1 MCAIDSILTTLEEI
15 SSRCESS
22 DPDYIGRYNF
32 FEVLGIE
39 YNEVIVCRFIENL
52 LNPKG
57 SHGLAAEPLKQFIY
71 NVLEDEISEENLG
84 KATVVSE
91 KHTDDNRRI
100 DIVIYMSGKIYPI
113 EVKIW
118 ADDQDNQLEDYYRYC
133 FGESEKNKIYYLTP
147 YGRNPSDKSKG
158 KLHDNQI
165 SCISFSKDIKK
176 WLGKINATGNVKAAI
191 DNFMEVIDKM
201 NEQSNNFDRISDALK
216 LDNDDFDFKAKEIEG
231 AIALLEYSDKIWKK
245 IRANYLQKVLKI
257 GKDYKLEIC
266 DTKDENVPHA
276 LMRIKKDNEIKAWIC
291 VETNLY
297 IVINKTGDLKQG
309 WGKYKEDYQ
318 WQYIN
323 HPVNHQH
330 ISLGS
335 PTKLYD
341 IEITLDEWLHNAE

>member
-1 MCAIDSILTTLEEI
+1 MCAIDSILTTLRKMPSI
-15 SSRCESS
+15 YESS
-22 DPDYIGRYNF
+22 DPDYMGRYNF

-39 YNEVIVCRFIENL
+39 YNEVIVCRFIGNL

-57 SHGLAAEPLKQFIY
+57 SHGLAGEPLKQFIY

-84 KATVVSE
+84 KATVVCE
-91 KHTDDNRRI
+91 KHIDDNRRI
-100 DIVIYMSGKIYPI
+100 DIVIYLSGKIYPI

-118 ADDQDNQLEDYYRYC
+118 AGDQDNQLEDYYRYC

-147 YGRNPSDKSKG
+147 YGWKPSDKSKG
-158 KLHDNQI
+158 KLYDNQI
-165 SCISFSKDIKK
+165 SCISFSKHIKK

-191 DNFMEVIDKM
+191 DNFVEVIDKM
-201 NEQSNNFDRISDALK
+201 NEQSIIFDKISEALN
-216 LDNDDFDFKAKEIEG
+216 LDNDDFDFKAKEIES
-231 AIALLEYSDKIWKK
+231 AIALLKYSDKIWGK
-245 IRANYLQKVLKI
+245 IRANYLQKVLYI
-257 GKDYKLEIC
+257 GEDYKLETC

-297 IVINKTGDLKQG
+297 IVTNKTGNLKEG
-309 WGKYKEDYQ
+309 WVKYKEDYQ

-323 HPVNHQH
+323 HPDNNQH
-330 ISLGS
+330 IILGS

-341 IEITLDEWLHNAE
+341 IKIDLVDLLHNAE